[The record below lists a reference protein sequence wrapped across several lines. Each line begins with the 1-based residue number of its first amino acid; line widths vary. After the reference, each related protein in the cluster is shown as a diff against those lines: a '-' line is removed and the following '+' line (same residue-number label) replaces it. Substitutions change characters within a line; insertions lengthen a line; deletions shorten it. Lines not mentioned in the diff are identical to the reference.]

1 MYYDMKYSANVIHDI
16 ENNRANQKQINNM
29 FGSSFDSVCAE
40 DENEDRIR
48 GIEFFK
54 KSFNGYY
61 YTRMEQL
68 YAEGKLEEIDYAPFK
83 YADELRKAYE
93 SEE

>member
-1 MYYDMKYSANVIHDI
+1 MKYSANVIHDI
-16 ENNRANQKQINNM
+16 ENNKANQKQINNM
-29 FGSSFDSVCAE
+29 FGTSFDSVCAE

-61 YTRMEQL
+61 YIRMEQL
-68 YAEGKLEEIDYAPFK
+68 YAEGELEEIDYDPFK
-83 YADELRKAYE
+83 
-93 SEE
+93 